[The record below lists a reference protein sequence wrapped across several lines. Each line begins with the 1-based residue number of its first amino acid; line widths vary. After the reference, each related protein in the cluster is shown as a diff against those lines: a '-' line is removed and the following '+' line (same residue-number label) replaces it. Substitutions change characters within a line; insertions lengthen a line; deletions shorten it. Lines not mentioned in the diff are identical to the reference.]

1 MIAAVVAI
9 GGVGLALDRGFSA
22 LLPPVRLPGDIA
34 MTAPTTWHPRVA
46 KPASV
51 RSEPYLHIDRV
62 GKDFRS
68 GRETVTAV
76 RDVSLEVRQGEFVA
90 FIGHS
95 GCGKSTVLNM
105 VAGIAPPSTG
115 TIRVGGR
122 VVTAPGPDRAMV
134 FQSYSLLPWLTVE
147 DNVFQAVEAVF
158 RNPCRSKDKRAR
170 TERFL
175 RMVNLWEHRRKRP
188 SEISGGM
195 RQRTAIARAFA
206 VKPDVLLLD
215 EPFGAL
221 DALTKGS
228 LQDELLALWRERR
241 PATDDPDGH
250 ARHRRGDLPRGP
262 RGGDDRRACRDD
274 SRGDSDPTLAAAR
287 EAQRDARSSFA
298 RDQGASVVAPAEGA
312 CRRSELIEG
321 PATRPGRRTDQPTM
335 VLP

>member
-1 MIAAVVAI
+1 
-9 GGVGLALDRGFSA
+9 
-22 LLPPVRLPGDIA
+22 
-34 MTAPTTWHPRVA
+34 MTAPTTLHPLVA
-46 KPASV
+46 KPESG

-62 GKDFRS
+62 GKSFRL

-76 RDVSLEVRQGEFVA
+76 HDVSLEVRQGEFVA

-105 VAGIAPPSTG
+105 VAGIASPSTG

-122 VVTAPGPDRAMV
+122 AVTAPGPDRAMV

-147 DNVFQAVEAVF
+147 DNVCQAVEAVF
-158 RNPCRSKDKRAR
+158 RDSMPSKDKRAR

-175 RMVNLWEHRRKRP
+175 RMVNLWDHRQKRP

-206 VKPDVLLLD
+206 VKPDMLLLD

-228 LQDELLALWRERR
+228 LQDELLALWRSDGRR
-241 PATDDPDGH
+241 QTILMVTHDIDEAIFLADRVVVMTDGPAATIREVISIPLSRPREKRSVMHDPRSLEIKEH
-250 ARHRRGDLPRGP
+250 LLSLLQKEPV
-262 RGGDDRRACRDD
+262 
-274 SRGDSDPTLAAAR
+274 AAA
-287 EAQRDARSSFA
+287 S
-298 RDQGASVVAPAEGA
+298 
-312 CRRSELIEG
+312 
-321 PATRPGRRTDQPTM
+321 
-335 VLP
+335 

>member
-1 MIAAVVAI
+1 
-9 GGVGLALDRGFSA
+9 
-22 LLPPVRLPGDIA
+22 
-34 MTAPTTWHPRVA
+34 MTAPTTFHPLVA
-46 KPASV
+46 KPETG

-62 GKDFRS
+62 GKSFRL

-76 RDVSLEVRQGEFVA
+76 HDVSLEVRQGEFVA

-105 VAGIAPPSTG
+105 VAGIASPSTG

-122 VVTAPGPDRAMV
+122 AVTAPGPDRAMV

-147 DNVFQAVEAVF
+147 DNVCQAVEAVF
-158 RNPCRSKDKRAR
+158 RDSMPSKDKRAR

-175 RMVNLWEHRRKRP
+175 RMVNLWDHRQKRP

-206 VKPDVLLLD
+206 VKPDMLLLD

-228 LQDELLALWRERR
+228 LQDELLALWRSDGRR
-241 PATDDPDGH
+241 QTILMVTHDIDEAIFLADRVVVMTDGPAATIREVISIPLSRPREKRSVMHDPRSLEIKEH
-250 ARHRRGDLPRGP
+250 LLSLLQKEPV
-262 RGGDDRRACRDD
+262 
-274 SRGDSDPTLAAAR
+274 AAA
-287 EAQRDARSSFA
+287 S
-298 RDQGASVVAPAEGA
+298 
-312 CRRSELIEG
+312 
-321 PATRPGRRTDQPTM
+321 
-335 VLP
+335 

>member
-1 MIAAVVAI
+1 
-9 GGVGLALDRGFSA
+9 
-22 LLPPVRLPGDIA
+22 
-34 MTAPTTWHPRVA
+34 MTAPTTLHSVVA
-46 KPASV
+46 KPESG

-62 GKDFRS
+62 GKDFRL

-76 RDVSLEVRQGEFVA
+76 HDVSLEVRQGEFVA

-105 VAGIAPPSTG
+105 VAGIASPSTG

-122 VVTAPGPDRAMV
+122 AVTAPGPDRAMV

-147 DNVFQAVEAVF
+147 DNVCQAVEAVF
-158 RNPCRSKDKRAR
+158 RDSMPSKDKRAR

-175 RMVNLWEHRRKRP
+175 RMVNLWDHRQKRP

-206 VKPDVLLLD
+206 VKPDMLLLD

-228 LQDELLALWRERR
+228 LQDELLALWRSDGRR
-241 PATDDPDGH
+241 QTILMVTHDIDEAIFLADRVVVMTDGPAATIREVISIPLSRPREKRSVMHDPRSLELKEH
-250 ARHRRGDLPRGP
+250 LLSLLQKEPV
-262 RGGDDRRACRDD
+262 
-274 SRGDSDPTLAAAR
+274 AAA
-287 EAQRDARSSFA
+287 S
-298 RDQGASVVAPAEGA
+298 
-312 CRRSELIEG
+312 
-321 PATRPGRRTDQPTM
+321 
-335 VLP
+335 